1 MLYLMLASDRLH
13 QCETPEQAVRLIIDQ
28 RVLPTSMRIWKSDE
42 PLQPIDFEKL
52 QQMIG
57 HDPLTRD
64 DVEEQAKHLSID
76 IERSFRRRKL
86 YPREIEHKVSTS
98 GLPSGHPAVDRNFG
112 NPAIQIEFEYRNTE
126 NSNEDPPAIG
136 PTEMR
141 EMVESTRRDH
151 GWKLIHSVC
160 GPVTRLAERS
170 RRITLFLSR
179 PRGDFDEVKEEK
191 A

>member
-1 MLYLMLASDRLH
+1 MLYLILASDKLH
-13 QCETPEQAVRLIIDQ
+13 QCETPEQAVQLIIDQ

-42 PLQPIDFEKL
+42 PLQSIDFEKL
-52 QQMIG
+52 QQMAG

-64 DVEEQAKHLSID
+64 EVEEQARRLSLD
-76 IERSFRRRKL
+76 INRSFRRRGL
-86 YPREIEHKVSTS
+86 YYKEVSHKVSTS

-112 NPAIQIEFEYRNTE
+112 NPAIQIELEYRNTQ

-141 EMVESTRRDH
+141 EIVESIRREH

-160 GPVTRLAERS
+160 GPITRLAERS

-179 PRGDFDEVKEEK
+179 PRGDFDKVKEE
-191 A
+191 